1 MARSI
6 KRHTTSCASC
16 ALGQIA
22 AAWLI
27 AAPAWAQTAA
37 PALTV
42 TAPSPPSAAASK
54 PASTPSPQAASTTE
68 LAPVTITGRARPAA
82 SIAGWGD
89 TPIEMAPLQASVHGA
104 TQMKDRG
111 TRRLADL
118 VATDPAVSDAYNSEG
133 YWDSLSVRGF
143 VLDNRFN
150 YRRDGLPINAETS
163 IPLDNKAR
171 VEILQG
177 TSGLQ
182 AGTSAPGGLVNFVVK
197 RPLDAPLRSAWIEWR
212 EAGSVTAAV
221 DLSQRFGLG
230 SGDGKA
236 FGLRLNVAAA
246 HLDPKLRSSTGERH
260 LLAFAGDWRIS
271 PDSLLEAE
279 FETSRQ
285 SQPSMPGFSLLGSRV
300 PEPGDPRIN
309 LNNQP
314 WSLPVVLE
322 GHTASLRFT
331 QRLASDWRFIA
342 HLGVQRLVSDD
353 RLAYPFG
360 CSKEGNYDRYCSDGT
375 FDFYAFRSDGEKR
388 NTDAI
393 DLRAEGR
400 LDTGGLT
407 HRLVVGALGA
417 RYRSRLQPRL
427 DDATIVGS
435 GSVDGLTIVPA
446 LPALGLVPNTN
457 LTERSTELYVRDAIE
472 VSARLTAWVGLR
484 HTRLERA
491 SVHTDGSSPTQ
502 YTQSFTTPWLAV
514 SYAFAPEQLV
524 YASWGRGIESTV
536 APNRSVYTNAG
547 EALPALR
554 SRQVELGLKG
564 ADERYSWNMAW
575 FDISRPLFGDICSST
590 SGNPQTCTHQ
600 LDGSMHHRGIGAN
613 GSMRQGA
620 WRLQAGAQWLHA
632 RREGSQ
638 TATRNGLQPT
648 NVPELTLKL
657 QADYTV
663 ATTPGL
669 TLQGR
674 ITRESSRMV
683 LPDNSVRIPGVTRVD
698 TGARFET
705 RSAGVH
711 WTWRAGIDN
720 LLDQRAWRE
729 SPHQFG
735 HVYLFPLA
743 PRTLRLSVQAD
754 L

>member
-6 KRHTTSCASC
+6 KRHSTSSN
-16 ALGQIA
+16 ALGAIA
-22 AAWLI
+22 VAWLVG
-27 AAPAWAQTAA
+27 APAWAQTAA
-37 PALTV
+37 PATS
-42 TAPSPPSAAASK
+42 TPAANPASAAASA
-54 PASTPSPQAASTTE
+54 PAATPSPDATSTTE
-68 LAPVTITGRARPAA
+68 LAPVTVTARTRPAA

-89 TPIEMAPLQASVHGA
+89 TPIEMTPLQASVHSA
-104 TQMKDRG
+104 QQMRDNG

-118 VATDPAVSDAYNSEG
+118 VTTDPAVSDAYNSEG
-133 YWDSLSVRGF
+133 YWDFLSVRGF

-163 IPLDNKAR
+163 IPLDNKSR

-197 RPLDAPLRSAWIEWR
+197 RPLDAPLRSVWLEWR
-212 EAGSVTAAV
+212 QPGSVTAAV

-230 SGDGKA
+230 GGDPTA
-236 FGLRLNVAAA
+236 FGLRLNAAVA
-246 HLDPKLRSSTGERH
+246 HIDPPLRSSTGERH
-260 LLAFAGDWRIS
+260 LLALAGDWRIA
-271 PDSLLEAE
+271 PDSLFEAE

-314 WSLPVVLE
+314 WSLPVVLA
-322 GHTASLRFT
+322 GDTTSLRFT
-331 QRLASDWRFIA
+331 QRLASDWRVVA
-342 HLGVQRLVSDD
+342 HLSLQRLISDD

-375 FDFYAFRSDGEKR
+375 FDYYAFRSDGER
-388 NTDAI
+388 RATDSI
-393 DLRAEGR
+393 DLHAQGR
-400 LDTGGLT
+400 LEAGGLT
-407 HRLVVGALGA
+407 HRLVIGTLGS

-435 GSVDGLTIVPA
+435 GSVNGLTIVPS
-446 LPALGLVPNTN
+446 LPALGMVPNTN
-457 LTERSTELYVRDAIE
+457 LTERSTELYVRDTVAINE
-472 VSARLTAWVGLR
+472 YLTAWAGLR

-491 SVHTDGSSPTQ
+491 GVGTDGSDPTQ

-514 SYAFAPEQLV
+514 SYAFAPERLA
-524 YASWGRGIESTV
+524 YASWGRGVESEV
-536 APNRSVYTNAG
+536 APNRSIYTNAG
-547 EALPALR
+547 QPLPALK
-554 SRQVELGLKG
+554 SRQFELGLKG
-564 ADERYSWNMAW
+564 TGERFNWNLAW
-575 FDISRPLFGDICSST
+575 FDISRPLFGDLCSSA
-590 SGNPQTCTHQ
+590 SGGPQTCTHQ
-600 LDGSMHHRGIGAN
+600 LDGSARHRGIGAN
-613 GSMRQGA
+613 ASVRQGA
-620 WRLQAGAQWLHA
+620 WRVEAGTQWLRA

-638 TATRNGLQPT
+638 TAALDGMQPT

-657 QADYTV
+657 QADYAV
-663 ATTPGL
+663 ASNPGL
-669 TLQGR
+669 TLQGGVL
-674 ITRESSRMV
+674 RESSRMV
-683 LPDNSVRIPGVTRVD
+683 LPDNSVRIPGITRVT

-705 RSAGVH
+705 RSSGVH

-729 SPHQFG
+729 SPYQYG
-735 HVYLFPLA
+735 HAYLFPLA
-743 PRTLRLSVQAD
+743 PRTLRVSVQAD